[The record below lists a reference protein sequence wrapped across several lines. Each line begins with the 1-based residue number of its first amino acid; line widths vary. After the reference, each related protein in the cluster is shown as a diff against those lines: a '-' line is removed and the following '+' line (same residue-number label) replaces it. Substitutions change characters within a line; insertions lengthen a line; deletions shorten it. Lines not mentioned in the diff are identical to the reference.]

1 MHGKDKQDGCPL
13 DSRAEHLVV
22 LQVAGVARGRTHEQV
37 RRALRNLGAQR
48 VDDAIASLA
57 AVGVVIATK
66 RSVRQSAALERID
79 RLDFI
84 GACAMTRTKS
94 EAALALGKAV
104 REMRVQHGYSQEA

>member
-1 MHGKDKQDGCPL
+1 MHGESKQGGCPL

-22 LQVAGVARGRTHEQV
+22 LQVAGVAGGRTREQV
-37 RRALRNLGAQR
+37 RQALSRLGAQR

-57 AVGVVIATK
+57 AVGVVIATE

-84 GACAMTRTKS
+84 GA
-94 EAALALGKAV
+94 
-104 REMRVQHGYSQEA
+104 